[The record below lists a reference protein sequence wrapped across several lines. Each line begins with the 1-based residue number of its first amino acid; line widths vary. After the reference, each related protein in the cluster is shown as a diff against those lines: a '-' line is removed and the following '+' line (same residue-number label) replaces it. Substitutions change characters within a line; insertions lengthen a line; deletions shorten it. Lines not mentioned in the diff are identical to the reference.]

1 MKLGS
6 YGISLHH
13 RRSVMQSTKFLRGL
27 SFLRVQLSSGS
38 AKLDTCQVRKL
49 EVFLV
54 IANTPGITQQE
65 VEKKL
70 ELQGPPFSRYT
81 KEMSLS
87 VVDGERKGLDLLDIR
102 PDLSDSRKYSYN
114 LNANGQRLFNEFL
127 KIIGG

>member
-1 MKLGS
+1 M
-6 YGISLHH
+6 
-13 RRSVMQSTKFLRGL
+13 
-27 SFLRVQLSSGS
+27 
-38 AKLDTCQVRKL
+38 
-49 EVFLV
+49 FLV